1 MTRVHGNWK
10 ERQLIALAQRSL
22 IRKSNMTSGRKI
34 QYFLCLGQVAK
45 GQINRDWPYLA
56 RYEWLSNTQKGTLNE
71 KRVPLFFPEYVL
83 YEVRSSP

>member
-1 MTRVHGNWK
+1 
-10 ERQLIALAQRSL
+10 
-22 IRKSNMTSGRKI
+22 MTSGRKI

-83 YEVRSSP
+83 YEVHIVAPNEFVSDG